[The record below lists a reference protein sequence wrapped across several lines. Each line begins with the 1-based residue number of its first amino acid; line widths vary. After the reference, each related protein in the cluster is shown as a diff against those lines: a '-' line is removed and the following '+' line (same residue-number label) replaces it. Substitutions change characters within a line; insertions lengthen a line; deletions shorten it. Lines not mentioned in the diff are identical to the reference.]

1 MDNRSALIGQAFRLE
16 WLTVGW
22 MLIEA
27 GVAIWSGVT
36 AHSLSLVAFGAD
48 SAIELLS
55 ALVLIWRLS
64 VEMKHGQ
71 KFSEDAERAASKIG
85 GALLFAL
92 AVYVVVSAAT
102 SLWRGEG
109 GAFSSAGL
117 VVTLLAIPIMYWLSK
132 AKLRLAEQ
140 LESRALRADAI
151 ESIACGYLSFAVVVG
166 LLAQLT
172 VGAWWI
178 DGVTSLVIVGFLVK
192 EAREA
197 WEGEN
202 CDDEGINGSSCPGSL
217 K

>member
-1 MDNRSALIGQAFRLE
+1 
-16 WLTVGW
+16 
-22 MLIEA
+22 
-27 GVAIWSGVT
+27 
-36 AHSLSLVAFGAD
+36 
-48 SAIELLS
+48 
-55 ALVLIWRLS
+55 VLIWRLS

-71 KFSEDAERAASKIG
+71 KFSEDAERAASGIG

-92 AVYVVVSAAT
+92 AVYVVVSAAM

-151 ESIACGYLSFAVVVG
+151 ESVTCGYLSFAVVVG

-197 WEGEN
+197 WEGEDC
-202 CDDEGINGSSCPGSL
+202 CDDGINGSSRPGSL